1 MSTIYFKRGIMEKVT
16 VGLGERSYDIEI
28 GSGTLSGIGERAA
41 RFGFSPTIG
50 IISNPTVFG
59 LYGEEVMRSLHDAGF
74 NCFSTLVPDGEEYKD
89 YFWSYHILTDLLKNR
104 LDRNSCVVA
113 LGGGV
118 IGDITGF
125 AGSLYMR
132 GIHLIHIPTTL
143 LAQVDSAVGGKTGV
157 NHAAGKNMI
166 GTFHQPRLVWTDI
179 STLRSLP
186 GSELLCGIAEIIKY
200 GVIWDAGLFGVLE
213 EKREAILNLD
223 MDVISYLIKRSCQIK
238 AEVVSKD
245 ERESGFRAILNY
257 GHTIG
262 HAVETET
269 GYSKY
274 LHGEAVAMGMCLA
287 ARLSEVLGLMESACA
302 ERIKSVVSA
311 YGLPSE
317 LPKDM
322 NGDKLISLISMD
334 KKATA
339 GEMKFILPKDIGNVV
354 IHKGVDLKI
363 LKGIVRP

>member
-1 MSTIYFKRGIMEKVT
+1 MEKVT
-16 VGLGERSYDIEI
+16 VGLGERSYEIVI
-28 GSGTLSGIGERAA
+28 GSGTLSGIGESALQ
-41 RFGFSPTIG
+41 FGFTPTIG

-59 LYGEEVMRSLHDAGF
+59 LYGEEVLRSFSNAGF

-89 YFWSYHILTDLLKNR
+89 YFWSYHILTDLLNNR
-104 LDRNSCVVA
+104 LDRNSCVVG

-118 IGDITGF
+118 IGDMTGF

-186 GSELLCGIAEIIKY
+186 KRELLCGIAEIIKC
-200 GVIWDAGLFGVLE
+200 GVIWDAELFGVLE

-245 ERESGFRAILNY
+245 ERESGLRAILNY

-287 ARLSEVLGLMESACA
+287 ARLSEALGMMESACV
-302 ERIKSVVSA
+302 ERIKSVIRA
-311 YGLPSE
+311 YGLPVE
-317 LPKDM
+317 LPKDL
-322 NGDKLISLISMD
+322 NDDKLISLITMD
-334 KKATA
+334 KKAAA
-339 GEMKFILPKDIGNVV
+339 GEIKFILPKDIGNVV

-363 LKGIVRP
+363 LKRIVGT

>member
-1 MSTIYFKRGIMEKVT
+1 MEKVT
-16 VGLGERSYDIEI
+16 VGLGERSYDIVI
-28 GSGTLSGIGERAA
+28 GNGTLSGIGARAA

-59 LYGEEVMRSLHDAGF
+59 LYGEEVMRSLNDAGF
-74 NCFSTLVPDGEEYKD
+74 NCFISLVPDGEEYKD

-125 AGSLYMR
+125 VCSLYMR
-132 GIHLIHIPTTL
+132 GIHLINIPTTL
-143 LAQVDSAVGGKTGV
+143 LAQVDSSVGGKTGV

-179 STLRSLP
+179 STLHTLP
-186 GSELLCGIAEIIKY
+186 ESELLCGVAEIIKY
-200 GVIWDAGLFGVLE
+200 GIIWDAGLFGVLE

-223 MDVISYLIKRSCQIK
+223 VDVISYLIKRSCQIK

-245 ERESGFRAILNY
+245 ERESGLRAILNY

-287 ARLSEVLGLMESACA
+287 ARLSEALGMMDSACVD
-302 ERIKSVVSA
+302 RIKSVVSA
-311 YGLPSE
+311 YGLPAE
-317 LPKDM
+317 LPKDV
-322 NGDKLISLISMD
+322 NGDKLVSLISMD

-339 GEMKFILPKDIGNVV
+339 GEIKFVLPKDIGNVV
-354 IHKGVDLKI
+354 IHKGIDVKI
-363 LKGIVRP
+363 LKGIVGH